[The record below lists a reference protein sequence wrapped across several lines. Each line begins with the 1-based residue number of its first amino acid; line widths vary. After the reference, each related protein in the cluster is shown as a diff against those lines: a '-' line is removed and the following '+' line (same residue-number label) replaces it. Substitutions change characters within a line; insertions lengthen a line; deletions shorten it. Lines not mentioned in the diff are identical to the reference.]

1 MMDVGRHP
9 RIQLL
14 TYSEIENISGYV
26 GNFKVKVRQRARYVD
41 EKDCTACGECAKVCP
56 VLVPDEFQMGLSLR
70 RAIYK
75 PFPQAVPSAY
85 LVDIAH
91 CLGNN
96 PIACAKCVDRC
107 DKHCI
112 DFDAQDQILALDVG
126 AVIVATG
133 MDTYDPTALDEYG
146 YTRFEDVITSME
158 FERLI
163 SAGGPTEGHFVR
175 PSDRQHPQRIAFVQC
190 VGSRAAARGNPYCS
204 NICCMNTIKDSLLLK
219 DHYPDIDLTVFYM
232 DIRAFGKGFEEMY
245 KRSREVGV
253 RYIRGLPGE
262 VNRRDDGT
270 LVLTVE
276 NTTANR
282 IEQHEA
288 DLVILS
294 VGGVP
299 RQESEPIR
307 QLLTLSRSPD
317 GFLLEA
323 HPKLRPVDAP
333 SKGVFF
339 AGCAESPK
347 DIKDSVTQ
355 ASAAAAR
362 AQILLNK
369 DHITLEAITALVNPE
384 RCTACG
390 LCAKVCP
397 FSAIVWEKKQPAR
410 VVEAACTGCGTCAAE
425 CRFGA
430 IEMRHFSDGAIQ
442 DQVTAILDTE
452 HTEDVIVAFA
462 CNWCS
467 YAGADLA
474 GTARLQYP
482 PTTRLVRTMCSG
494 RVGLQFVWQAFQE
507 GAPVVLVSGCHYAD
521 CHYISA
527 NRHTVRRVDTLW
539 EALEKAGIR
548 PERLQLEWVSAA
560 EGQKWARVMQEL
572 EALRATVTAEEVART
587 RALLAA
593 AKVPNPKAWKEE
605 GRRPATFRCLRCGN
619 TWNQEYDPWRD
630 ERMCP
635 ACRSNSVRW
644 ME

>member
-1 MMDVGRHP
+1 MMDAGRHP
-9 RIQLL
+9 RIELL
-14 TYSEIENISGYV
+14 AYSEIENITGYV
-26 GNFKVKVRQRARYVD
+26 GNFHVQVRKRARYVD
-41 EKDCTACGECAKVCP
+41 EKECTACGECEQVCP
-56 VLVPDEFQMGLSLR
+56 VLVPDEFQMGLSSR

-96 PIACAKCVDRC
+96 PIACGKCVERC

-112 DFDAQDQILALDVG
+112 DFDAQDEIINLEVG
-126 AVIVATG
+126 AIVVATG

-146 YTRFEDVITSME
+146 YTHYEDVITSME

-163 SAGGPTEGHFVR
+163 SAGGPTEGHFIR
-175 PSDRQHPQRIAFVQC
+175 PSDRQHPHRIAFIQC
-190 VGSRAAARGNPYCS
+190 VGSRSPARGNPYCS

-219 DHYPDIDLTVFYM
+219 DHYPDIEITVFYM
-232 DIRAFGKGFEEMY
+232 DIRAFGKGFEDMY
-245 KRSREVGV
+245 RRSREAGV

-262 VNRRDDGT
+262 VRRREDGT

-288 DLVILS
+288 DLVVLS
-294 VGGVP
+294 VGGIP
-299 RQESEPIR
+299 RVESEPIR
-307 QLLTLSRSPD
+307 QLLTLSRAPD

-355 ASAAAAR
+355 AGAAAAR

-369 DHITLEAITALVNPE
+369 DHITLEAITALVHPE
-384 RCTACG
+384 KCTSCG
-390 LCAKVCP
+390 LCVKVCP
-397 FSAIVWEKKQPAR
+397 FAAIVWEKKQPAR
-410 VVEAACTGCGTCAAE
+410 VIEASCAGCGTCAAE

-430 IEMRHFSDGAIQ
+430 IEMRHFSDGALQ
-442 DQVTAILDTE
+442 DQVTAILDVPDTGS
-452 HTEDVIVAFA
+452 VAVAFA

-474 GTARLQYP
+474 GTSRLQYP

-494 RVGLQFVWQAFQE
+494 RVSPAFVWQAFQQ
-507 GAPVVLVSGCHYAD
+507 GAPVVLVSGCHFAD
-521 CHYISA
+521 CHYIDA
-527 NRHTVRRVDTLW
+527 NRQTVRRVDGLW
-539 EALEKAGIR
+539 DALEKAGIR

-560 EGQKWARVMQEL
+560 EGQKWAVVMQAVETI
-572 EALRATVTAEEVART
+572 RASVTPEEIART
-587 RALLAA
+587 RELLAE
-593 AKVPNPKAWKEE
+593 AKVPNPKAWKDDLR
-605 GRRPATFRCLRCGN
+605 GPAEFRCLRCGH
-619 TWNQEYDPWRD
+619 TWKQDYAPQRD

-644 ME
+644 TG